1 MKYISLKIMRDTKPN
16 LIAQAKYLLN
26 IYGLGDEKDWKLVNL
41 IEDWTQTIETY
52 DHCFVS
58 HLNISLT

>member
-1 MKYISLKIMRDTKPN
+1 MRDTKPN